1 MSTGLFWSPAVHWGF
16 QIAVYLFLGG
26 LAGGA
31 YVTGYVADLLS
42 LRTQIEE
49 EYRARR
55 ETARWGMYVSV
66 VSIGVGML
74 ALLLHLGQPIRA
86 FAFPITFSNYGSWM
100 VIGTWTIVIF
110 TLWVVVQ
117 AFWYTFG
124 GEIEGEAGTS
134 LIFRKLFSKYV
145 RLDQGGEGRSK
156 LVRWIDGLAD
166 LTRPPRTFWL
176 VFGALGAGMA
186 VVLIVYTALLISAV
200 ETVAL
205 WERSILPFIFLM
217 SGISTG
223 IAAATGLTILFE
235 GLSETVHQY
244 SLADDV
250 IIVIELLII
259 GLLLSSLSGTGL
271 SGMLTE
277 YYLDQTYALYFW
289 GAIIVGGLLV
299 PVVVSLIMTTLC
311 YPEGHEALSE
321 RVQRAIHAGFVTKYA
336 LVLVG
341 GFFLRFVVMLA
352 AVQQPFIPVGVPGL

>member
-31 YVTGYVADLLS
+31 YITGYVADVLS
-42 LRTQIEE
+42 LRTELE
-49 EYRARR
+49 AEYRARR
-55 ETARWGMYVSV
+55 ETARWGMYISV

-86 FAFPITFSNYGSWM
+86 FLFPVTFSNYASWM

-124 GEIEGEAGTS
+124 GEIESEAGTS
-134 LIFRKLFSKYV
+134 LIFRRLASKYV
-145 RLDQGGEGRSK
+145 RLDWGGEGRSR
-156 LVRWIDGLAD
+156 LIRWIDGIAD
-166 LTRPPRTFWL
+166 LTRPSRKLWL
-176 VFGALGAGMA
+176 VFGALGAGMG

-200 ETVAL
+200 DTVAL
-205 WERSILPFIFLM
+205 WNRSYLPFIFLM

-223 IAAATGLTILFE
+223 IAAATGMTILFE

-250 IIVIELLII
+250 IIVVELLII
-259 GLLLSSLSGTGL
+259 GVLLTTLQGTGL
-271 SGMLTE
+271 SGTLSE
-277 YYLDQTYALYFW
+277 YYLNGELMLMFW

-299 PVVVSLIMTTLC
+299 PVTVSLIMTTIC
-311 YPEGHEALSE
+311 YPEGHHALSE
-321 RVQRAIHAGFVTKYA
+321 RIQRAIHAGFVAKYA

-352 AVQQPFIPVGVPGL
+352 AVQQPFLPVGVPGL